1 MGWNIFPM
9 WAAGVALLAT
19 TGATIAVLKRDRNI
33 WAIVLMLLAILGMAG
48 FIGTLWFT
56 LGRPPLRTMGETR
69 LWYSFFLLV
78 AGLFTYYRWQY
89 RWIMPFSTILATV
102 FMVINIL
109 KPEIHD
115 QTLMPALQSVWFVP
129 HVSVYMFSYSLL
141 GCATLLSVAALVR
154 HRQDYDLAIEK
165 LLYAGMAF
173 LSIGMLTG
181 SLWAKEAWGAYWSW
195 DAKESWAVAT
205 WALYLLALH
214 FPPQKRLKDNAI
226 SAHLTNVTTPLPR
239 GEQGLQKK
247 HRMCFYTLRGE
258 NLPVRRADKVG
269 GGSAYLY
276 HIIIILGFLAL
287 QMCWYGIN
295 YLPSAETSIHTYNQ

>member
-1 MGWNIFPM
+1 M
-9 WAAGVALLAT
+9 WAAGVMLLAT
-19 TGATIAVLKRDRNI
+19 TGATIAMLKRERNI
-33 WAIVLMLLAILGMAG
+33 WAIALMLLAILGMAV
-48 FIGTLWFT
+48 FVAMLWTTLE
-56 LGRPPLRTMGETR
+56 RPPLRTMGETR
-69 LWYSFFLLV
+69 LWYSFFLLA

-89 RWIMPFSTILATV
+89 RWIMLFSTVLAGV
-102 FMVINIL
+102 FIIINIV

-141 GCATLLSVAALVR
+141 GCATLLSTVALVR
-154 HRQDYDLAIEK
+154 RNSNMDMAIEK
-165 LLYAGMAF
+165 LLYAGLAF

-195 DAKESWAVAT
+195 DPKEAWAVAT

-214 FPPQKRLKDNAI
+214 LAPSVMN
-226 SAHLTNVTTPLPR
+226 T
-239 GEQGLQKK
+239 K
-247 HRMCFYTLRGE
+247 HRW
-258 NLPVRRADKVG
+258 
-269 GGSAYLY
+269 LY